1 MSYIKINKMV
11 VCQDCGCTN
20 VVAKEII
27 RIKLQDGT
35 KIKLCRKC
43 AKALSCDLCDT
54 LMNEGLWDE

>member
-1 MSYIKINKMV
+1 MSNIKINKMV

-20 VVAKEII
+20 IVAKEVIK
-27 RIKLQDGT
+27 IKLMDGT

-43 AKALSCDLCDT
+43 AKTLSCDLCDV

>member
-1 MSYIKINKMV
+1 MPYIKINKMV
-11 VCQDCGCTN
+11 VCQYCGCTN
-20 VVAKEII
+20 VATKEVI

-43 AKALSCDLCDT
+43 AKELSQDLCDT